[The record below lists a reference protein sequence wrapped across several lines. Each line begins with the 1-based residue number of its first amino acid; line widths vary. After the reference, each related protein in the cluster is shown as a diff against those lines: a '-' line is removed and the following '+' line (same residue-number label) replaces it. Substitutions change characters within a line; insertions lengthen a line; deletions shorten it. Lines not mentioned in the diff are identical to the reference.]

1 MFSIKNIQNL
11 LIIPFSFTK
20 DKTLTNSSLPTY
32 EFKILIF
39 FLSLLNFNKINLL
52 DFLNNFNLQIYFK

>member
-39 FLSLLNFNKINLL
+39 FFIFIK
-52 DFLNNFNLQIYFK
+52 F